1 VFYLLTHESLL
12 PSGFSSWLMSL
23 VFEVFFKHQ
32 IICMIFGFF
41 FFWVLFLGLRGGG
54 MCFSCQFGK
63 SSPFFSR
70 LLLLVF
76 TLIMVVLKCCW
87 VRVRSSWRVS

>member
-1 VFYLLTHESLL
+1 MCFYLSTHESLL
-12 PSGFSSWLMSL
+12 PLGFSSWLMSL
-23 VFEVFFKHQ
+23 VFISFFQ
-32 IICMIFGFF
+32 TSNNMYD
-41 FFWVLFLGLRGGG
+41 FWVCFLFLGLRGG